1 MYTDVVHKRRH
12 GAIKPAAQREAFEHN
27 KSIIKAQHAVKRR
40 KEIGSQIKV
49 RQRDRLLKNRA
60 RVFFHRHITIL
71 VPLCFIQANGYK
83 SILTWRKD
91 PTVDVKRPMAEK
103 RLVRKIPDRAASIA
117 RMELQNKA
125 KLRSSLTR
133 FYFPFSPKKS
143 RQDTLKKAGLLAARK
158 SCVIGDGGG
167 NRRMRSFGVADAFT
181 HSVYGGKALN
191 SEVRKSGKSTTW
203 FNKGNSTCIECLVC
217 WSYPS
222 NSLTLSVGQSVIL
235 SVCVCTFF
243 FPSGTSSPSPSNL
256 YLRLTGTATAQAS
269 RPANHRSRCRNLI
282 GSVEPPLFR
291 VSSGLPPST
300 HDCSQP
306 TCVVVVSYCT
316 VH

>member
-83 SILTWRKD
+83 SILTWQKD
-91 PTVDVKRPMAEK
+91 PTVDVKRPMPEK

-191 SEVRKSGKSTTW
+191 SEVRKFGKSTT
-203 FNKGNSTCIECLVC
+203 
-217 WSYPS
+217 
-222 NSLTLSVGQSVIL
+222 
-235 SVCVCTFF
+235 
-243 FPSGTSSPSPSNL
+243 
-256 YLRLTGTATAQAS
+256 
-269 RPANHRSRCRNLI
+269 
-282 GSVEPPLFR
+282 
-291 VSSGLPPST
+291 
-300 HDCSQP
+300 
-306 TCVVVVSYCT
+306 
-316 VH
+316 